1 MNEIP
6 QLSGMTSSVLSEVTV
21 GVDDGSAQ
29 HLHIHKQPGPGPV
42 CGAEH
47 NSPKY
52 KQPADIRI
60 LSVPAAADPRQ
71 SQ

>member
-29 HLHIHKQPGPGPV
+29 HLHIHKQPGAPP
-42 CGAEH
+42 H
-47 NSPKY
+47 HSPKY

>member
-6 QLSGMTSSVLSEVTV
+6 QLSGMTSSVVSEVTV

-29 HLHIHKQPGPGPV
+29 HLHIHKQPGPCVAPP
-42 CGAEH
+42 H
-47 NSPKY
+47 HSPKY

-60 LSVPAAADPRQ
+60 LSVLAAADPRQ

>member
-29 HLHIHKQPGPGPV
+29 HLHIHNQPGPV
-42 CGAEH
+42 CGASH
-47 NSPKY
+47 SPKY

-60 LSVPAAADPRQ
+60 LSVLAAADPRQ
-71 SQ
+71 SP

>member
-29 HLHIHKQPGPGPV
+29 HLHIHNQPGPV
-42 CGAEH
+42 
-47 NSPKY
+47 SRVWRLTLTK
-52 KQPADIRI
+52 I
-60 LSVPAAADPRQ
+60 
-71 SQ
+71 

>member
-29 HLHIHKQPGPGPV
+29 HLHIHKQPGPV
-42 CGAEH
+42 CGASH
-47 NSPKY
+47 HSPKY